1 MRCVPPRQLV
11 VMARDGGKYEKNACF
26 ECEFV
31 YFTVECCD
39 FDMLDEIILGVKAE
53 VIQAPQRF
61 VKIDNDYK
69 PTK

>member
-1 MRCVPPRQLV
+1 
-11 VMARDGGKYEKNACF
+11 MARDGGKYENNSFF

-39 FDMLDEIILGVKAE
+39 FDMLDEIILRVKAE